1 MKDFLRNEQND
12 LVINKLGDFDLGESD
27 QQHVG
32 DIFIAQKG
40 EFKEFPLLGF
50 GAINYVKTTISEYQ
64 FARELSIQLEYDN
77 YLNPTIDTT
86 EGIEKTKIII

>member
-1 MKDFLRNEQND
+1 MRDFLRDEQND
-12 LVINKLGDFDLGESD
+12 LVINKQGDFEIGESD
-27 QQHVG
+27 QQHIG

-50 GAINYVKTTISEYQ
+50 GAINYVKTTASEYQ

-77 YLNPTIDTT
+77 YINPTIDTS
-86 EGIEKTKIII
+86 EGIEKTKITI